1 MKYYKILFIQDIID
15 HSEYIARVHIRI
27 MSVTLIFVSFR
38 LLKVGR
44 IINEEFGSLVVILT
58 YAVNDILIWVIAYFT
73 LLIPFSKKCFINLNL
88 IKNLKIILAFY
99 S

>member
-1 MKYYKILFIQDIID
+1 MSCYEILYIQDIIH
-15 HSEYIARVHIRI
+15 HSEDIARIHIRI

-88 IKNLKIILAFY
+88 IKNLKITLAFY
-99 S
+99 